1 MTTRRR
7 LARLER
13 LERLQPTPSCPWF
26 IIAPERAQAII
37 AAYNRLG
44 WSGNPDDPFGP
55 PDPAVEEETAAR
67 LAELLREVRCPPDN
81 LITTTGVRSR
91 ETKPSNCERV

>member
-13 LERLQPTPSCPWF
+13 LERLHPAPPCPDF

-37 AAYNRLG
+37 AAYDCLG
-44 WSGNPDDPFGP
+44 WPGNPDDPFGP
-55 PDPAVEEETAAR
+55 PDPAAEEETATR
-67 LAELLREVRCPPDN
+67 LAELLRDGPA
-81 LITTTGVRSR
+81 
-91 ETKPSNCERV
+91 